1 MMKVTPLKIFAVS
14 AVLSSL
20 ALASVAARA
29 GGDKTLTQIAGYRE
43 WSRVT
48 REPIEVPGI
57 PVDGG

>member
-1 MMKVTPLKIFAVS
+1 MKRLTPLKIFAVS

-20 ALASVAARA
+20 ALASAAARA
-29 GGDKTLTQIAGYRE
+29 GGDKTLAQIAGYRE

-57 PVDGG
+57 PNGGG